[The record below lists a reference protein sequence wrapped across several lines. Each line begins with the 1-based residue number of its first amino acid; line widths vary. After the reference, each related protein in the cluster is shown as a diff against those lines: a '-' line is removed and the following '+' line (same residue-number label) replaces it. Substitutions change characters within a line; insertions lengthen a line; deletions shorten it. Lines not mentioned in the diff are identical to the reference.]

1 MDISDN
7 VAFQQISK
15 RVMAVFLIHVKGL
28 GWYLK
33 CVFLRKSRIFWTFGG
48 KFQLVGGAGER

>member
-28 GWYLK
+28 GCYLK
-33 CVFLRKSRIFWTFGG
+33 CVFLNKTRFSWVVFGIFQLFGG
-48 KFQLVGGAGER
+48 EGEG